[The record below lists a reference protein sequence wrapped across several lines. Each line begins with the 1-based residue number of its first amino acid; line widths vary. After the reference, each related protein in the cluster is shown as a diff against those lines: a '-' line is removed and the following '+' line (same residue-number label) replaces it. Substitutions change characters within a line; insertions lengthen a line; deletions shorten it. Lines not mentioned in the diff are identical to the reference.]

1 MIRSRTQQKNC
12 SGHPVSRR
20 IVRLLVVCGLLLQLS
35 AARTKS
41 SAAARQD
48 IANPIRFLNW
58 TPPHTA
64 TVSAFV
70 HVNVIPMNNGG
81 SLPDCTVVVRDRHIW
96 AIGPTGSIP
105 IPPQAQH
112 IDGRGKYLI
121 PGLIDMR
128 VHIYNPGEMLLYLA
142 NGITTVRTLN
152 SHPQH
157 IIWRDRINARKMFG
171 PTILAAGPLVDVV
184 ETATQ
189 GKRLVMEQSRAGY
202 DAVETGADVSAE
214 AFQAIATTARAFG
227 VLLFGPVNANVGL
240 KGTVHAPQ
248 FFSVERVGQFA
259 TLLFK
264 GNPDTQEASISE
276 VAAEIHNAKLWF
288 VPSLVSSAN
297 SADKVEDVSRLLRQP
312 EIRYLPPWVQREWSA
327 PHNSW
332 PPKRTREKTAVFPRD
347 ISFDKK
353 IVSVMHR
360 EDVPMILG
368 TDAMEVGTVP
378 GFSVKQELSNFVEA
392 GLSPFEALQTA
403 TRNASDWFV
412 HPEGGGVFGTI
423 SLGERADLVLLD
435 ADPLTDIGNVSKI
448 QGVMVQGRWLPKA
461 ELRQM
466 LEALPVAYQ
475 AEEKFLTSIAQS
487 RPDTLNKYLHENDP
501 FHKLTNT
508 VMLDLVITKGIGAL
522 KQVYSHLQDT
532 DPTSIALEETTVDDL
547 GFQLLDLNR
556 DSDAIEV
563 FLSNV
568 QAHPASAKAYG
579 GLAQA
584 YLKSGNRT
592 KAFQY
597 FTEALRIDASFEH
610 AHEALEQLG
619 RHDEQQ

>member
-1 MIRSRTQQKNC
+1 
-12 SGHPVSRR
+12 
-20 IVRLLVVCGLLLQLS
+20 
-35 AARTKS
+35 
-41 SAAARQD
+41 
-48 IANPIRFLNW
+48 
-58 TPPHTA
+58 
-64 TVSAFV
+64 
-70 HVNVIPMNNGG
+70 
-81 SLPDCTVVVRDRHIW
+81 
-96 AIGPTGSIP
+96 
-105 IPPQAQH
+105 
-112 IDGRGKYLI
+112 
-121 PGLIDMR
+121 
-128 VHIYNPGEMLLYLA
+128 
-142 NGITTVRTLN
+142 
-152 SHPQH
+152 
-157 IIWRDRINARKMFG
+157 
-171 PTILAAGPLVDVV
+171 
-184 ETATQ
+184 
-189 GKRLVMEQSRAGY
+189 
-202 DAVETGADVSAE
+202 
-214 AFQAIATTARAFG
+214 
-227 VLLFGPVNANVGL
+227 
-240 KGTVHAPQ
+240 
-248 FFSVERVGQFA
+248 
-259 TLLFK
+259 
-264 GNPDTQEASISE
+264 
-276 VAAEIHNAKLWF
+276 
-288 VPSLVSSAN
+288 
-297 SADKVEDVSRLLRQP
+297 
-312 EIRYLPPWVQREWSA
+312 
-327 PHNSW
+327 
-332 PPKRTREKTAVFPRD
+332 
-347 ISFDKK
+347 
-353 IVSVMHR
+353 
-360 EDVPMILG
+360 
-368 TDAMEVGTVP
+368 
-378 GFSVKQELSNFVEA
+378 
-392 GLSPFEALQTA
+392 
-403 TRNASDWFV
+403 V

-475 AEEKFLTSIAQS
+475 AEEKFLTSIARS

-568 QAHPASAKAYG
+568 QAHPASAKAYD